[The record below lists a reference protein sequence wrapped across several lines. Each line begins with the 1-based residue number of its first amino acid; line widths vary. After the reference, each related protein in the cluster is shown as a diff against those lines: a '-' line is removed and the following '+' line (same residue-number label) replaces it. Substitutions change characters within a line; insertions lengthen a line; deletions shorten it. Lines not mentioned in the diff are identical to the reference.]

1 MKKKNII
8 AIVILILIIIVVI
21 YQFSKPK
28 NPMDI
33 YNTGTLNANS

>member
-1 MKKKNII
+1 MKKKNKI

-28 NPMDI
+28 NPMEV
-33 YNTGTLNANS
+33 YSAGTLNPNS